1 MRTTVAFLTLSA
13 VLVASGA
20 APAETTPPTGTPT
33 FVLTGRGWG
42 HGVGMSQWGALG
54 FAQRGYGY
62 EQILAHYYRGT
73 TLGRAPVARVRVLLV
88 GARKTLTVSS
98 EGPLRV
104 RDAAGELYELE
115 PGRYRLGPG
124 LRLPVGEDEP
134 RALAPPIVFT
144 PELAPLALDG
154 KPYRGLLEIGVEK
167 MKLHAINSV
176 GLEAYLYGVVPDEMP
191 HTWPAEALKAQ
202 AVVARSYALA
212 SRRTGTFDL
221 YDDVRSQVY
230 NGMDAEEAPATEAVA
245 ATAGQVVT
253 YEGKVA
259 TTYFFSTSGGR
270 TADVADVWSGNPVPY
285 LVSVPD
291 PYDTASPHHRW
302 GPVTFATARLRKALD
317 VQGRLLDIRT
327 TLNHSGRVAAVVAVG
342 TEGESSVPAGEVRRR
357 LGLRS
362 TWFRVGALA
371 LDAQPK
377 PVVYGS
383 RASVTGLARGL
394 PAVTLERRFAPG
406 APWEQPVPV
415 TPGADGRFAL
425 AVEPLAST
433 EYRLASG
440 TVRGTPVRLAVAPLV
455 RLAAPTDGAALRG
468 TVKPLL
474 PGAVAVLQRL
484 DGAAWREVARA
495 PIDAAGGFEA
505 RLQLTPGTYRA
516 RVAPGRGFAPG
527 VSPVLDVVP
536 T

>member
-1 MRTTVAFLTLSA
+1 MRTTLALLTISA

-20 APAETTPPTGTPT
+20 APAEPTPLPPTPT
-33 FVLTGRGWG
+33 FAISGRGWG

-62 EQILAHYYRGT
+62 ERILAHYYRGT
-73 TLGRAPVARVRVLLV
+73 ALGRAPAARLRVLLV
-88 GARKTLTVSS
+88 DARKTLTVSS
-98 EGPLRV
+98 GGPLRV
-104 RDAAGELYELE
+104 RDATGELYDLE
-115 PGRYRLGPG
+115 PGRYKLGPG
-124 LRLPVGEDEP
+124 LKLPVGEDEP

-144 PELAPLALDG
+144 PDSAPLALDG

-167 MKLHAINSV
+167 KKLHAINSV

-212 SRRTGTFDL
+212 SRKTGTFDL

-230 NGMDAEEAPATEAVA
+230 NGIDAEEAPATDAVD

-253 YEGKVA
+253 YEGKIA

-270 TADVADVWSGNPVPY
+270 TADVADVWSGGPVPY

-291 PYDTASPHHRW
+291 PYDTTSPHHRW
-302 GPVTFATARLRKALD
+302 GPVTFTTARLRKALD
-317 VQGRLLDIRT
+317 VRGRLLDVRT
-327 TLNHSGRVAAVVAVG
+327 TLNHSGRVAVVVAVG
-342 TEGESSVPAGEVRRR
+342 TEGESTVLATEVRRR

-362 TWFRVGALA
+362 TWFRVGSLA
-371 LDAQPK
+371 LDAPPK

-383 RASVTGLARGL
+383 RAGLTGLARGL
-394 PAVTLERRFAPG
+394 PAVTLEQRAAGALWEPRGGVMPG
-406 APWEQPVPV
+406 
-415 TPGADGRFAL
+415 TGGRFAL
-425 AVEPLAST
+425 VVKPLAST

-440 TVRGTPVRLAVAPLV
+440 TVRGASVRLAVTPLI
-455 RLAAPTDGAALRG
+455 RLAAPSDEAALRG
-468 TVKPLL
+468 TVMPLL
-474 PGAVAVLQRL
+474 PGAVAVVQRL
-484 DGAAWREVARA
+484 DGTAWREVARA
-495 PIDAAGGFEA
+495 PIDSAGGFEA
-505 RLQLTPGTYRA
+505 RLHVTPGAYRA

-527 VSPVLDVVP
+527 LSPVLDVVP
-536 T
+536 A

>member
-1 MRTTVAFLTLSA
+1 MRATVALLTLSA
-13 VLVASGA
+13 VLVVSGA
-20 APAETTPPTGTPT
+20 APAGTPPSTVTPT
-33 FVLTGRGWG
+33 FVFSGRGWG

-73 TLGRAPVARVRVLLV
+73 VLGRAPAARLRVLLV
-88 GARKTLTVSS
+88 DARKTLTVSS

-104 RDAAGELYELE
+104 RDATGERFELE
-115 PGRYRLGPG
+115 PGRYKLGPR
-124 LRLPVGEDEP
+124 LRLAVGEDEP
-134 RALAPPIVFT
+134 RALVPPIVFT
-144 PELAPLALDG
+144 PLSEPLALDG
-154 KPYRGLLEIGVEK
+154 KPYRGLLELGVEK
-167 MKLHAINSV
+167 NKLHAINSV
-176 GLEAYLYGVVPDEMP
+176 GLEAYLNGVVPDEMP

-230 NGMDAEEAPATEAVA
+230 NGMDAEEAPATEAVV
-245 ATAGQVVT
+245 ATVGQVVT

-270 TADVADVWSGNPVPY
+270 TADVADVWSGDPVPY

-302 GPVTFATARLRKALD
+302 GPVTFATAKLRKALG

-327 TLNHSGRVAAVVAVG
+327 TPNHSGRVATVVAVG
-342 TEGESSVPAGEVRRR
+342 TEGESSVAAGEVRRR

-362 TWFRVGALA
+362 TWFRIGALA
-371 LDAQPK
+371 LDAPAK
-377 PVVYGS
+377 PLVYGS

-394 PAVTLERRFAPG
+394 PAVTLEQRAAPG
-406 APWEQPVPV
+406 AWEHVAPVA
-415 TPGADGRFAL
+415 PGADGRFAL
-425 AVEPLAST
+425 ALKPVASM
-433 EYRLASG
+433 EYRLVSG
-440 TVRGTPVRLAVAPLV
+440 TVRSTPVRFAVAPLV
-455 RLAAPTDGAALRG
+455 RLAAPTDAAALRG

-474 PGAVAVLQRL
+474 PGAVAVVQKLE
-484 DGAAWREVARA
+484 GAAWLEVARA
-495 PIDAAGGFEA
+495 QVDAAGAFEA
-505 RLQLTPGTYRA
+505 RLELTPGSYRA
-516 RVAPGRGFAPG
+516 RVAPGRGFAAG
-527 VSPVLDVVP
+527 VSPVLDVAP
-536 T
+536 A